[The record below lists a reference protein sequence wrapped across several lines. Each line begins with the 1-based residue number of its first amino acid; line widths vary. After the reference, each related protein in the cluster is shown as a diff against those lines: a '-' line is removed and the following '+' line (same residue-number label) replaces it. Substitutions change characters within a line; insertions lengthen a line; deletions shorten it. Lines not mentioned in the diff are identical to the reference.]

1 MRQTRFFRSSR
12 LALLLLG
19 AGATPGAAQQLQGY
33 ELGFQGLLLLQD
45 PVWSGGALHG
55 AWRPGGGARF
65 SLGLGLG
72 SADGELSGRGELLAH
87 FLLSPER
94 ASGVGPYA
102 FGGAAVVTGSRHQG
116 YLVLGLGLE
125 GRPGGRSGWFLEGG
139 VGGGAR
145 IAAGWRWRRLA
156 RPTRA
161 GP

>member
-1 MRQTRFFRSSR
+1 MRQTRFLQSSR
-12 LALLLLG
+12 LVLLLLVGG
-19 AGATPGAAQQLQGY
+19 AHAGAAQQLRGH
-33 ELGFQGLLLLQD
+33 EAGIQGLVLVQD
-45 PVWSGGALHG
+45 PVWAGGAVYG

-72 SADGELSGRGELLAH
+72 STDGEVSGRGEVLAH

-94 ASGVGPYA
+94 SSGIGPYA

-125 GRPGGRSGWFLEGG
+125 ERPGARSGWFAEGG

-145 IAAGWRWRRLA
+145 IAAGWRWRRLV
-156 RPTRA
+156 RPVR
-161 GP
+161 GGS